1 MHASTLPNTS
11 HHPSLAFTVLYRTCP
26 LTLTHRASLFHLHA
40 LLHTTLS
47 PAFTSS
53 PCAPSLCTCFR
64 PTAYSPPTLNHAHFI
79 PLYDRPSSSSFH
91 FHNPAHPSHSFIHSI
106 LNSFH
111 SKPFCT
117 PKFHS
122 TTNPARTIL
131 LSHPCRYTPTTLP
144 TTHILLSRALL
155 YNPPRTENLKF
166 IIQYRGWYKCYQ
178 IITQSTKYVPLI
190 SLFSRWCTNPNKY
203 PSCTNKED
211 NESNKKKCCFLD
223 TQNNCTPPSN

>member
-1 MHASTLPNTS
+1 MKPQTLPTHSPTTNTLKLYSLTHTQMNASTLPNTS

-106 LNSFH
+106 LTPSTPNH
-111 SKPFCT
+111 SAPQNFT
-117 PKFHS
+117 PPQ
-122 TTNPARTIL
+122 TL
-131 LSHPCRYTPTTLP
+131 LALFYS
-144 TTHILLSRALL
+144 HILVGTLL
-155 YNPPRTENLKF
+155 QHCQQHIYCSHVLYSIIHRELK
-166 IIQYRGWYKCYQ
+166 I
-178 IITQSTKYVPLI
+178 
-190 SLFSRWCTNPNKY
+190 
-203 PSCTNKED
+203 
-211 NESNKKKCCFLD
+211 
-223 TQNNCTPPSN
+223 